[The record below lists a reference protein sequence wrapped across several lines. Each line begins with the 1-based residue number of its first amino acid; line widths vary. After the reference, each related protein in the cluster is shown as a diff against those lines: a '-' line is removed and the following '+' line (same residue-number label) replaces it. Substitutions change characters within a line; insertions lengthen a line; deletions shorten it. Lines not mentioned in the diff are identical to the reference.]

1 MAGTAVAHFQG
12 RGQNEATGRT
22 REAVM
27 IVGMFWLSLMGLG
40 IVLAALDG
48 KDHVSEHASAFE
60 RAWLTRSY

>member
-1 MAGTAVAHFQG
+1 M
-12 RGQNEATGRT
+12 
-22 REAVM
+22 M
-27 IVGMFWLSLMGLG
+27 VGMFWLSLMGLG